1 MGAKMKKLLILSAL
15 ISCANMAF
23 SETLL
28 TVKPNKCVS
37 LHKGQMCYQ
46 KLKFSW
52 QSDTGVCLY
61 IQNNDAPLHCAEPG
75 VGQWVYDFESERGQ
89 QFELRDREGGA
100 LAEVTVDVASVYQ
113 GQRRATTGWRIF

>member
-1 MGAKMKKLLILSAL
+1 MGAKMKKLIIFSTL
-15 ISCANMAF
+15 ISSADMTF

-28 TVKPNKCVS
+28 TVKPKKCVS

-52 QSDTGVCLY
+52 QSDTAICLF
-61 IQNNDAPLHCAEPG
+61 IQGNDEPIHCSVPG
-75 VGQWVYDFESERGQ
+75 DGQLIYYFESERGQ
-89 QFELRDREGGA
+89 QFELRSREGDA
-100 LAEVTVDVASVYQ
+100 LAKVNVDVASVYK